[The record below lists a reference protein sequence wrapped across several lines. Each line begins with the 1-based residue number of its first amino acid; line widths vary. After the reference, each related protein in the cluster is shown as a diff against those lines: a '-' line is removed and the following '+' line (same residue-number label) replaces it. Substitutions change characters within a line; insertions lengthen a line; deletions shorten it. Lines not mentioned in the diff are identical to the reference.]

1 MKKLNHI
8 FSLLFLAHTCLAQ
21 GNFIKDSLDN
31 YIKREMQRWQL
42 PGMALAIVK
51 DGKVIFMKGYGVS
64 DINKKTAVTENTV
77 FQIASCSKAFTGTS
91 LALLEHYG
99 KLKLDDKVKKYLP
112 YFKMSEDWRTE
123 QVTIRDVLSHRIGFA
138 TFQSDLLNW
147 NTVKPRKELI
157 VNMVNID
164 PKYGFREKYGYCNLG
179 FLTAGEIIPAV
190 CDTTW
195 DDYLKYHYF
204 IPLDMK
210 NTHTRYS
217 EFISDPNASKPYTLV
232 ENKIT
237 ELTAANVDNLGP
249 AGSVVSTVNDMSHW
263 ILMQLAN
270 GKYNGKQVVPQMVI
284 GRTRQSNTI
293 VSENSGLE
301 TYGLGWF
308 LKENNC
314 KKVVEHDG
322 GANGFLS
329 KTVLIPSERSGFV
342 ILTNSDAQYF
352 FEALGRILTDDLTGA
367 KFTDYN
373 SLFYQSFISQNRQ
386 TVKEIGEWRKT
397 ASAYKAKPGEYKKL
411 TGNYSNKVY
420 GKISIEAKDNSAEVS
435 FENHPQYK
443 GKLQFLSAN
452 TLLIEYNDPVLGVKE
467 IGFDE
472 KAGTI
477 EIKVNE
483 FVDMDTYLFKKM

>member
-1 MKKLNHI
+1 MKKLKNVFI
-8 FSLLFLAHTCLAQ
+8 QLLVANVCLAQ
-21 GNFIKDSLDN
+21 GHFITDSLDT

-42 PGMALAIVK
+42 PGIAVAIVK

-64 DINKKTAVTENTV
+64 DINKKTPVTENTV

-91 LALLEHYG
+91 IALLEYYG

-112 YFKMSEDWRTE
+112 YFKMSEEWRTE
-123 QVTIRDVLSHRIGFA
+123 QVTIKDVLSHRIGFA

-157 VNMVNID
+157 ANMENIE
-164 PKYGFREKYGYCNLG
+164 PKYGFRERYGYCNLG

-190 CDTTW
+190 CDTSW
-195 DDYLKYHYF
+195 DDYLNYHYF
-204 IPLDMK
+204 IPLEMK
-210 NTHTRYS
+210 STHTRYN

-232 ENKIT
+232 DNKLV
-237 ELTAANVDNLGP
+237 ELKPANVDNLGP

-263 ILMQLAN
+263 IMMQLAN
-270 GKYNGKQVVPQMVI
+270 GKYKGKQVVPQLVV
-284 GRTRQSNTI
+284 GRTRQPNTI
-293 VSENSGLE
+293 VNEMTGE

-314 KKVVEHDG
+314 KRVVEHDG

-329 KTVLIPSERSGFV
+329 KAVLIPSEKSGFV

-352 FEALGRILTDDLTGA
+352 FEALGRMLTDDLTGA
-367 KFTDYN
+367 KHSDYN
-373 SLFYQSFISQNRQ
+373 SLFHQSFVSQNEQ
-386 TVKEIGEWRKT
+386 TNKQVKEWRKM
-397 ASAYKAKPGEYKKL
+397 AAAYKPKSGEYNKL
-411 TGNYSNKVY
+411 AGNYSNKVY
-420 GKISIEAKDNSAEVS
+420 GKISIASKDNSAEVS

-443 GKLQFLSAN
+443 GKLQFLSSGK
-452 TLLIEYNDPVLGVKE
+452 LMVEYNDPTLGIKE
-467 IGFDE
+467 IAFDE
-472 KAGTI
+472 QAGTI

-483 FVDMDTYLFKKM
+483 FVDMDTYIFTKL